1 MQAAPAGDR
10 RRYRRQS
17 RHAAAVAA
25 SLGVDSF
32 EYAILLPGRIGKGLA
47 CLRSSRR
54 DKAGAGDFTIDGDTI
69 DGKGCVIIEC
79 RGLCFRLPEDM
90 ESLHAVKDELEF
102 LLESTC
108 VSNAPLPQDGAS
120 RALPGVEPGD
130 ALDDIGRAHMTS
142 MKTVLLPDRR
152 TSQRGRCLHP
162 LQTRSLKSAA
172 ISLLALGV
180 AFGACAQTPK
190 TEPAPD
196 PDSDFLEG
204 VLIDPPTETPPAAPV
219 ASGENV
225 PAASPPEQGAGTI
238 ADPDPDEFEIDID
251 TGSGI
256 DDPAARTP
264 EARTPAGPEPDG
276 PVSTTD
282 DADPSTGTT
291 DDDNTLDDSRLDD
304 SRLAAWLEPLRISLK
319 HEVSYKFASPKRL
332 VNNRS
337 SVRLE
342 YSKALTGNLYFR
354 LDTKLNLHW
363 SNDHRAKAKDEDP
376 FRELVTREAYLQSSF
391 GNTSFRL
398 GYQILPWGVSEGGAI
413 TDEVSPRNS
422 AEFFF
427 ISLEESRVGQ
437 PMLTADHFGDTGQWT
452 AFFVP
457 RPGYNK
463 YPDRGSEY
471 DIPGA
476 FDRNAPDDDWDN
488 AGTWEFG
495 ARWKRTF
502 GKSDISLMAA
512 RLIDNDY
519 LVRQQRFRMYGLT
532 ANVAIDN
539 LLLRAEVAL
548 KQPRAF
554 FARPVG
560 GSELSIVESDQ
571 FDSSFGFDYSPG
583 GRALTYSAEVVWSR
597 LLDWRSDIVARERDE
612 YSLVGSVSNRFFNDD
627 LTLSW
632 LTIYTRPYTSFQHR
646 FLSSYL
652 IDDNSTIYFELFFP
666 DERDDRSGTWPYRDQ
681 KQFVIRYQYQF

>member
-1 MQAAPAGDR
+1 
-10 RRYRRQS
+10 
-17 RHAAAVAA
+17 
-25 SLGVDSF
+25 
-32 EYAILLPGRIGKGLA
+32 
-47 CLRSSRR
+47 
-54 DKAGAGDFTIDGDTI
+54 
-69 DGKGCVIIEC
+69 
-79 RGLCFRLPEDM
+79 M
-90 ESLHAVKDELEF
+90 ESPYAAKDEFEF
-102 LLESTC
+102 LLEPIDEST
-108 VSNAPLPQDGAS
+108 AS
-120 RALPGVEPGD
+120 SPRGCALRTPPGVESRR
-130 ALDDIGRAHMTS
+130 ALDAMRKAHGTS
-142 MKTVLLPDRR
+142 MKTVLLPAKRAGEPGHC
-152 TSQRGRCLHP
+152 THP
-162 LQTRSLKSAA
+162 LQTRSFRSAA
-172 ISLLALGV
+172 IPLLALGV
-180 AFGACAQTPK
+180 AFGVCAQTPK
-190 TEPAPD
+190 TDSAPAPD

-204 VLIDPPTETPPAAPV
+204 VLIDPPAETPPAAPV
-219 ASGENV
+219 ANGDAL
-225 PAASPPEQGAGTI
+225 PAASTPEQGADAI
-238 ADPDPDEFEIDID
+238 ADIDALDIDID
-251 TGSGI
+251 P
-256 DDPAARTP
+256 DMEDPAGQESAG
-264 EARTPAGPEPDG
+264 ETPAGRIPDQ
-276 PVSTTD
+276 PVSAIG
-282 DADPSTGTT
+282 DADPTAGTADAGDT
-291 DDDNTLDDSRLDD
+291 PAD
-304 SRLAAWLEPLRISLK
+304 SRLAAWLEPLRVSLK

-342 YSKALTGNLYFR
+342 YSKALTSNLYFR

-363 SNDHRAKAKDEDP
+363 RNDHRARAKDEDP

-427 ISLEESRVGQ
+427 IPLEESRVGQ
-437 PMLTADHFGDTGQWT
+437 PMLTADHFGDSGQWT

-554 FARPVG
+554 FARSA
-560 GSELSIVESDQ
+560 GSSGLAVVESDQ

-597 LLDWRSDIVARERDE
+597 LLDWNGDIVGRERDE
-612 YSLVGSVSNRFFNDD
+612 YSLVGLVSNRFFNDD

-632 LTIYTRPYTSFQHR
+632 LTIYTRPYASFQHR

-652 IDDNSTIYFELFFP
+652 IDDNSTVYFELFYP
-666 DERDDRSGTWPYRDQ
+666 DERDERSATWPYRDQ

>member
-1 MQAAPAGDR
+1 MESPYAAKDE
-10 RRYRRQS
+10 
-17 RHAAAVAA
+17 
-25 SLGVDSF
+25 F
-32 EYAILLPGRIGKGLA
+32 E
-47 CLRSSRR
+47 S
-54 DKAGAGDFTIDGDTI
+54 
-69 DGKGCVIIEC
+69 
-79 RGLCFRLPEDM
+79 LPE
-90 ESLHAVKDELEF
+90 SICA
-102 LLESTC
+102 STA
-108 VSNAPLPQDGAS
+108 SPPHDGGSRAPLGIDLGDVRDEIRKAHES
-120 RALPGVEPGD
+120 R
-130 ALDDIGRAHMTS
+130 
-142 MKTVLLPDRR
+142 MKTVLLPSKRAVEPNRR
-152 TSQRGRCLHP
+152 CPHP
-162 LQTRSLKSAA
+162 LQTRSMKSAA

-180 AFGACAQTPK
+180 AFGVCAQTPE

-204 VLIDPPTETPPAAPV
+204 ALIDPPAETPAAAPV
-219 ASGENV
+219 ASGDAVSEGL
-225 PAASPPEQGAGTI
+225 PPEQDGDTAI
-238 ADPDPDEFEIDID
+238 DFDDLEIDMD
-251 TGSGI
+251 STT
-256 DDPAARTP
+256 DDAVERAPAPLAD
-264 EARTPAGPEPDG
+264 GEPSLDG
-276 PVSTTD
+276 PVATTD
-282 DADPSTGTT
+282 DADPTAGTT
-291 DDDNTLDDSRLDD
+291 DDVSP
-304 SRLAAWLEPLRISLK
+304 LAAWLDPLRISLK
-319 HEVSYKFASPKRL
+319 HEVSYKFASPRRV

-342 YSKALTGNLYFR
+342 YSKALTSNLYLR
-354 LDTKLNLHW
+354 LDSKLNLHW
-363 SNDHRAKAKDEDP
+363 GNDHRARAKDEDP

-437 PMLTADHFGDTGQWT
+437 PMLAMDHFGDSGEWT

-463 YPDRGSEY
+463 YPDSGSEY

-476 FDRNAPDDDWDN
+476 FDRNAPKDDWDN
-488 AGTWEFG
+488 AGTYEFG

-519 LVRQQRFRMYGLT
+519 LVRQQRLRMYGLT

-554 FARPVG
+554 FA
-560 GSELSIVESDQ
+560 LSDDSSGLTVVESDQ

-583 GRALTYSAEVVWSR
+583 GRALTYSAEIVWSR
-597 LLDWRSDIVARERDE
+597 LLDWRSQIVGREQNE
-612 YSLVGSVSNRFFNDD
+612 YSLIGSVTNRFFNDD

-632 LTIYTRPYTSFQHR
+632 LTIYNRPYTTFQHK

-652 IDDNSTIYFELFFP
+652 IDDNSTVYFEFFYP
-666 DERDDRSGTWPYRDQ
+666 DERDERSGTWPYRDQ
-681 KQFVIRYQYQF
+681 KQFVLRYQYQF

>member
-1 MQAAPAGDR
+1 
-10 RRYRRQS
+10 
-17 RHAAAVAA
+17 
-25 SLGVDSF
+25 
-32 EYAILLPGRIGKGLA
+32 
-47 CLRSSRR
+47 
-54 DKAGAGDFTIDGDTI
+54 
-69 DGKGCVIIEC
+69 
-79 RGLCFRLPEDM
+79 
-90 ESLHAVKDELEF
+90 
-102 LLESTC
+102 
-108 VSNAPLPQDGAS
+108 
-120 RALPGVEPGD
+120 
-130 ALDDIGRAHMTS
+130 MTS
-142 MKTVLLPDRR
+142 VAMQSV
-152 TSQRGRCLHP
+152 S
-162 LQTRSLKSAA
+162 

-190 TEPAPD
+190 TGPAPD
-196 PDSDFLEG
+196 PGSDLLEG
-204 VLIDPPTETPPAAPV
+204 VVIDLPAETQADAPDARGDEVSDGPPTEQGSDTTIDFDNLEIDMNSDFDDEKDNAQAAP
-219 ASGENV
+219 APRADGE
-225 PAASPPEQGAGTI
+225 PSIDGPDLIGSDTTI
-238 ADPDPDEFEIDID
+238 DFDNLEIDMD
-251 TGSGI
+251 PNI
-256 DDPAARTP
+256 DDDRGNVQSALAPGADGEP
-264 EARTPAGPEPDG
+264 LLDGPDIVGPDLVGPDLVGQEPDG
-276 PVSTTD
+276 PVS
-282 DADPSTGTT
+282 AIEGGEDPTGLTP
-291 DDDNTLDDSRLDD
+291 DEDGP
-304 SRLAAWLEPLRISLK
+304 LAAWLEPLRISLK
-319 HEVSYKFASPKRL
+319 HETSYKFASPKRV

-337 SVRLE
+337 SVRVE
-342 YSKALTGNLYFR
+342 YSKPLTSNLFLR

-363 SNDHRAKAKDEDP
+363 GNDHRAKAKDENP

-413 TDEVSPRNS
+413 TDEVSPRNN

-437 PMLTADHFGDTGQWT
+437 QMLAMDHFGDSGQWT

-476 FDRNAPDDDWDN
+476 FDRNAPDDDWGN
-488 AGTWEFG
+488 AGTYEFG

-532 ANVAIDN
+532 ANIAIDN

-554 FARPVG
+554 FARPA
-560 GSELSIVESDQ
+560 GSSDLSIVESDQ

-583 GRALTYSAEVVWSR
+583 GRSLTYSAEVVWSR
-597 LLDWRSDIVARERDE
+597 LLDWRSDIVGRERDE

-632 LTIYTRPYTSFQHR
+632 LTIYTRPYTSFQHK

-652 IDDNSTIYFELFFP
+652 IDDNSTVYFELFYP
-666 DERDDRSGTWPYRDQ
+666 DERDERSGTWPYRDQ

>member
-1 MQAAPAGDR
+1 MNRTHMNAL
-10 RRYRRQS
+10 S
-17 RHAAAVAA
+17 RAR
-25 SLGVDSF
+25 
-32 EYAILLPGRIGKGLA
+32 EPG
-47 CLRSSRR
+47 
-54 DKAGAGDFTIDGDTI
+54 
-69 DGKGCVIIEC
+69 C
-79 RGLCFRLPEDM
+79 RPHP
-90 ESLHAVKDELEF
+90 LHA
-102 LLESTC
+102 
-108 VSNAPLPQDGAS
+108 
-120 RALPGVEPGD
+120 R
-130 ALDDIGRAHMTS
+130 S
-142 MKTVLLPDRR
+142 MKSVAMQ
-152 TSQRGRCLHP
+152 SV
-162 LQTRSLKSAA
+162 S

-180 AFGACAQTPK
+180 AFAACAQTPK

-204 VLIDPPTETPPAAPV
+204 VLIDPPTETTPAVPAA
-219 ASGENV
+219 SGDEI
-225 PAASPPEQGAGTI
+225 PAASPPELGT
-238 ADPDPDEFEIDID
+238 DTTVDLDDLEIDID
-251 TGSGI
+251 PDM
-256 DDPAARTP
+256 DDEKDDVPGAPVPPADGEP
-264 EARTPAGPEPDG
+264 SLDGPDLIGPDLVGQEPDG
-276 PVSTTD
+276 PVSATGD
-282 DADPSTGTT
+282 GEDPTAPTA
-291 DDDNTLDDSRLDD
+291 DDDSMLDDSM
-304 SRLAAWLEPLRISLK
+304 LAAWLEPLRISLK
-319 HEVSYKFASPKRL
+319 HETSYKFASPKRV

-342 YSKALTGNLYFR
+342 YSKPLTSNLFLR
-354 LDTKLNLHW
+354 LDTKFNLHW
-363 SNDHRAKAKDEDP
+363 SNDHRAKAKDENP

-437 PMLTADHFGDTGQWT
+437 PMLAMDHFGDSGQWT

-488 AGTWEFG
+488 AGTYEFG
-495 ARWKRTF
+495 ARWKRSF

-519 LVRQQRFRMYGLT
+519 LVRQQRFQMYGLT
-532 ANVAIDN
+532 ANFAIDN

-554 FARPVG
+554 FALPT
-560 GSELSIVESDQ
+560 GSSDLSIVESDQ

-583 GRALTYSAEVVWSR
+583 GRALSYSAEVTWSR
-597 LLDWRSDIVARERDE
+597 LLDWRDSIVGREQNE
-612 YSLVGSVSNRFFNDD
+612 YSLVGSVSNRFFNND

-632 LTIYTRPYTSFQHR
+632 LTIYTRPYTSFQHK

-652 IDDNSTIYFELFFP
+652 IDDNSTVYFELFYP
-666 DERDDRSGTWPYRDQ
+666 DERDERSGTWPYRDQ

>member
-1 MQAAPAGDR
+1 MKSVAMQ
-10 RRYRRQS
+10 S
-17 RHAAAVAA
+17 
-25 SLGVDSF
+25 
-32 EYAILLPGRIGKGLA
+32 
-47 CLRSSRR
+47 
-54 DKAGAGDFTIDGDTI
+54 
-69 DGKGCVIIEC
+69 
-79 RGLCFRLPEDM
+79 
-90 ESLHAVKDELEF
+90 
-102 LLESTC
+102 
-108 VSNAPLPQDGAS
+108 VS
-120 RALPGVEPGD
+120 
-130 ALDDIGRAHMTS
+130 
-142 MKTVLLPDRR
+142 
-152 TSQRGRCLHP
+152 
-162 LQTRSLKSAA
+162 

-190 TEPAPD
+190 TGPAPD
-196 PDSDFLEG
+196 PGSDLLEG
-204 VLIDPPTETPPAAPV
+204 VVIDPPAETQADAPDARGDEVSDGPPTEQGSDTTIDFDNLEIDMNSDFDDEKDNAQAAP
-219 ASGENV
+219 APRADGE
-225 PAASPPEQGAGTI
+225 PS
-238 ADPDPDEFEIDID
+238 
-251 TGSGI
+251 I
-256 DDPAARTP
+256 DDPDLIGADLVGADLV
-264 EARTPAGPEPDG
+264 GPDLVGPDLVGQEPDG
-276 PVSTTD
+276 PIS
-282 DADPSTGTT
+282 AIEGGEDPAVLTPDEDGP
-291 DDDNTLDDSRLDD
+291 
-304 SRLAAWLEPLRISLK
+304 LAAWLEPLRISLK
-319 HEVSYKFASPKRL
+319 HETSYKFASPKRV

-337 SVRLE
+337 SVRVE
-342 YSKALTGNLYFR
+342 YSKPLTSNLFLR

-363 SNDHRAKAKDEDP
+363 GNDHRAKAKDENP

-413 TDEVSPRNS
+413 TDEVSPRNN

-437 PMLTADHFGDTGQWT
+437 QMLAMDHFGDSGQWT

-476 FDRNAPDDDWDN
+476 FDRNAPDDDWGN
-488 AGTWEFG
+488 AGTYEFG

-532 ANVAIDN
+532 ANIAIDN

-554 FARPVG
+554 FARPA
-560 GSELSIVESDQ
+560 GSSDLSIVESDQ

-583 GRALTYSAEVVWSR
+583 GRSLTYSAEVVWSR
-597 LLDWRSDIVARERDE
+597 LLDWRSDIVGREQDE

-632 LTIYTRPYTSFQHR
+632 LTIYTRPYTSFQHK

-652 IDDNSTIYFELFFP
+652 IDDNSTVYFELFYP
-666 DERDDRSGTWPYRDQ
+666 DERDERSGTWPYRDQ

>member
-1 MQAAPAGDR
+1 MNRKHTNMLNTGSPSPG
-10 RRYRRQS
+10 S
-17 RHAAAVAA
+17 A
-25 SLGVDSF
+25 S
-32 EYAILLPGRIGKGLA
+32 
-47 CLRSSRR
+47 
-54 DKAGAGDFTIDGDTI
+54 
-69 DGKGCVIIEC
+69 
-79 RGLCFRLPEDM
+79 
-90 ESLHAVKDELEF
+90 
-102 LLESTC
+102 
-108 VSNAPLPQDGAS
+108 
-120 RALPGVEPGD
+120 
-130 ALDDIGRAHMTS
+130 ALDLAQQRLRFADAH
-142 MKTVLLPDRR
+142 PR
-152 TSQRGRCLHP
+152 QA
-162 LQTRSLKSAA
+162 RSIRSVA

-180 AFGACAQTPK
+180 AFGACAQTPQ

-196 PDSDFLEG
+196 PDSDVLED
-204 VLIDPPTETPPAAPV
+204 VVIDVPAETPPAA
-219 ASGENV
+219 AV
-225 PAASPPEQGAGTI
+225 PAAATPAPPEQGTDATVDFDDVEIDVGPGMQDLAGDTPQDQTAAGETP
-238 ADPDPDEFEIDID
+238 ADPASEGPLSA
-251 TGSGI
+251 TG
-256 DDPAARTP
+256 
-264 EARTPAGPEPDG
+264 EANPTANATEGDRP
-276 PVSTTD
+276 
-282 DADPSTGTT
+282 
-291 DDDNTLDDSRLDD
+291 
-304 SRLAAWLEPLRISLK
+304 LAAWLDPLRISLK
-319 HEVSYKFASPKRL
+319 HEISYKFASPQRV

-342 YSKALTGNLYFR
+342 YSKPLTSNLYLR

-363 SNDHRAKAKDEDP
+363 TNDHRAKAKDESP

-413 TDEVSPRNS
+413 TDEVSPRNN

-437 PMLTADHFGDTGQWT
+437 PMLAMDHFGNSGQWS

-488 AGTWEFG
+488 AGTYEFG

-519 LVRQQRFRMYGLT
+519 LVRQQRFSMYGLT
-532 ANVAIDN
+532 ANIAIDN

-554 FARPVG
+554 FATPAG
-560 GSELSIVESDQ
+560 GSGLTVVESDQ

-583 GRALTYSAEVVWSR
+583 GRTLVYSAEVVWSR
-597 LLDWRSDIVARERDE
+597 LLDWNGDIVGREQDE
-612 YSLVGSVSNRFFNDD
+612 YSLVGAVTNRFFNDD

-632 LTIYTRPYTSFQHR
+632 LTIYSRPYTSIRHR

-652 IDDNSTIYFELFFP
+652 IDDNSTVYFELFYP

>member
-1 MQAAPAGDR
+1 MQSVG
-10 RRYRRQS
+10 
-17 RHAAAVAA
+17 
-25 SLGVDSF
+25 
-32 EYAILLPGRIGKGLA
+32 
-47 CLRSSRR
+47 
-54 DKAGAGDFTIDGDTI
+54 
-69 DGKGCVIIEC
+69 
-79 RGLCFRLPEDM
+79 
-90 ESLHAVKDELEF
+90 
-102 LLESTC
+102 
-108 VSNAPLPQDGAS
+108 
-120 RALPGVEPGD
+120 
-130 ALDDIGRAHMTS
+130 
-142 MKTVLLPDRR
+142 
-152 TSQRGRCLHP
+152 
-162 LQTRSLKSAA
+162 

-180 AFGACAQTPK
+180 AFGACAQTQQ
-190 TEPAPD
+190 TEPTSD
-196 PDSDFLEG
+196 PGSDFLEG
-204 VLIDPPTETPPAAPV
+204 VVIDPPAETQAGPPDARGDEV
-219 ASGENV
+219 SDGL
-225 PAASPPEQGAGTI
+225 PPEEGSDTAI
-238 ADPDPDEFEIDID
+238 DLDDLEIDID
-251 TGSGI
+251 PNM
-256 DDPAARTP
+256 DDDRNSAQGAPAPRADGEP
-264 EARTPAGPEPDG
+264 SPDG
-276 PVSTTD
+276 PDLIGADQPEGPVSATED
-282 DADPSTGTT
+282 VEDPTGRTA
-291 DDDNTLDDSRLDD
+291 DDDSM
-304 SRLAAWLEPLRISLK
+304 LAAWLEPLRISLK
-319 HEVSYKFASPKRL
+319 HETSYKFASPKRV

-342 YSKALTGNLYFR
+342 YSKPLTGNLFFR

-391 GNTSFRL
+391 GNTSVRL

-437 PMLTADHFGDTGQWT
+437 PMLAMEHFGDSGQWT

-457 RPGYNK
+457 QPGYNK

-476 FDRNAPDDDWDN
+476 FDRNAPNDDWNN
-488 AGTWEFG
+488 AGTYEFG
-495 ARWKRTF
+495 ARWKRSF
-502 GKSDISLMAA
+502 GKSDVSLMAA

-519 LVRQQRFRMYGLT
+519 LVRQQRFHMYGLT
-532 ANVAIDN
+532 ANIAIDN

-554 FARPVG
+554 FARPP
-560 GSELSIVESDQ
+560 GSSDLSIVESDQ

-597 LLDWRSDIVARERDE
+597 LLDWRNDIVGRERDE

-632 LTIYTRPYTSFQHR
+632 LTIYTKPYTSFQHR

-652 IDDNSTIYFELFFP
+652 IDDNSTVYFELFYP
-666 DERDDRSGTWPYRDQ
+666 DERDERSGTWPYRDQ

>member
-1 MQAAPAGDR
+1 MLNTGSPSPG
-10 RRYRRQS
+10 S
-17 RHAAAVAA
+17 A
-25 SLGVDSF
+25 S
-32 EYAILLPGRIGKGLA
+32 
-47 CLRSSRR
+47 
-54 DKAGAGDFTIDGDTI
+54 
-69 DGKGCVIIEC
+69 
-79 RGLCFRLPEDM
+79 
-90 ESLHAVKDELEF
+90 
-102 LLESTC
+102 
-108 VSNAPLPQDGAS
+108 
-120 RALPGVEPGD
+120 
-130 ALDDIGRAHMTS
+130 ALDLAQQRLRFADAH
-142 MKTVLLPDRR
+142 PR
-152 TSQRGRCLHP
+152 QA
-162 LQTRSLKSAA
+162 RSIRSVA

-180 AFGACAQTPK
+180 AFGACAQTPQ

-196 PDSDFLEG
+196 PDSDVLED
-204 VLIDPPTETPPAAPV
+204 VVIDVPAETPPAA
-219 ASGENV
+219 AV
-225 PAASPPEQGAGTI
+225 PAAATPAPPEQGTDATVDFDDVEIDVGPGMQDLAGDTPQDQTAAGETP
-238 ADPDPDEFEIDID
+238 ADPASEGPLSA
-251 TGSGI
+251 TG
-256 DDPAARTP
+256 
-264 EARTPAGPEPDG
+264 EANPTANATEGDRP
-276 PVSTTD
+276 
-282 DADPSTGTT
+282 
-291 DDDNTLDDSRLDD
+291 
-304 SRLAAWLEPLRISLK
+304 LAAWLDPLRISLK
-319 HEVSYKFASPKRL
+319 HEISYKFASPQRV

-342 YSKALTGNLYFR
+342 YSKPLTSNLYLR

-363 SNDHRAKAKDEDP
+363 TNDHRAKAKDESP

-413 TDEVSPRNS
+413 TDEVSPRNN

-437 PMLTADHFGDTGQWT
+437 PMLAMDHFGNSGQWS

-488 AGTWEFG
+488 AGTYEFG

-519 LVRQQRFRMYGLT
+519 LVRQQRFSMYGLT
-532 ANVAIDN
+532 ANIAIDN

-554 FARPVG
+554 FATPAG
-560 GSELSIVESDQ
+560 GSGLTVVESDQ

-583 GRALTYSAEVVWSR
+583 GRTLVYSAEVVWSR
-597 LLDWRSDIVARERDE
+597 LLDWNGDIVGREQDE
-612 YSLVGSVSNRFFNDD
+612 YSLVGAVTNRFFNDD

-632 LTIYTRPYTSFQHR
+632 LTIYSRPYTSIRHR

-652 IDDNSTIYFELFFP
+652 IDDNSTVYFELFYP

>member
-1 MQAAPAGDR
+1 
-10 RRYRRQS
+10 
-17 RHAAAVAA
+17 
-25 SLGVDSF
+25 
-32 EYAILLPGRIGKGLA
+32 
-47 CLRSSRR
+47 
-54 DKAGAGDFTIDGDTI
+54 
-69 DGKGCVIIEC
+69 
-79 RGLCFRLPEDM
+79 M

-120 RALPGVEPGD
+120 RAPPGVEPGD
-130 ALDDIGRAHMTS
+130 VPDDIGKAHMTA

-162 LQTRSLKSAA
+162 SQTRSLKSAA

-204 VLIDPPTETPPAAPV
+204 VLIDPPTETPPATPV
-219 ASGENV
+219 ASGDKA
-225 PAASPPEQGAGTI
+225 PAASPPEQGDDTIAGTM
-238 ADPDPDEFEIDID
+238 ANPDELEIDID
-251 TGSGI
+251 TDIESGM
-256 DDPAARTP
+256 DDPAVQTP
-264 EARTPAGPEPDG
+264 QAETPARQDPDG

-282 DADPSTGTT
+282 DADPTA
-291 DDDNTLDDSRLDD
+291 DDSPL
-304 SRLAAWLEPLRISLK
+304 SAWLDPLRISLK
-319 HEVSYKFASPKRL
+319 HEVSYKFASPKRV

-342 YSKALTGNLYFR
+342 YSKALTSNLYFR

-363 SNDHRAKAKDEDP
+363 SNDHRARAKDEDP

-427 ISLEESRVGQ
+427 VSLEESRVGQ

-554 FARPVG
+554 FARSAG
-560 GSELSIVESDQ
+560 GSALSIVESDQ

-583 GRALTYSAEVVWSR
+583 GRALTYSAEVIWSR
-597 LLDWRSDIVARERDE
+597 LLDWDGDIVGRERNE

-632 LTIYTRPYTSFQHR
+632 LTIYTRPYASFQHR

-652 IDDNSTIYFELFFP
+652 IDDNSTVYFEFFYP
-666 DERDDRSGTWPYRDQ
+666 DERDERSGTWPYRDQ
-681 KQFVIRYQYQF
+681 KQFVVRYQYQF

>member
-1 MQAAPAGDR
+1 MKSVTMQ
-10 RRYRRQS
+10 
-17 RHAAAVAA
+17 
-25 SLGVDSF
+25 SLS
-32 EYAILLPGRIGKGLA
+32 
-47 CLRSSRR
+47 
-54 DKAGAGDFTIDGDTI
+54 
-69 DGKGCVIIEC
+69 
-79 RGLCFRLPEDM
+79 
-90 ESLHAVKDELEF
+90 
-102 LLESTC
+102 
-108 VSNAPLPQDGAS
+108 
-120 RALPGVEPGD
+120 
-130 ALDDIGRAHMTS
+130 
-142 MKTVLLPDRR
+142 
-152 TSQRGRCLHP
+152 
-162 LQTRSLKSAA
+162 

-180 AFGACAQTPK
+180 AFGACAQAPK
-190 TEPAPD
+190 TAPAPD
-196 PDSDFLEG
+196 PGSDFLEG
-204 VLIDPPTETPPAAPV
+204 VVTDPPAETQA
-219 ASGENV
+219 GV
-225 PAASPPEQGAGTI
+225 PDARGDEVPGGAPPEQGSDTTF
-238 ADPDPDEFEIDID
+238 DLDDLEIDID
-251 TGSGI
+251 
-256 DDPAARTP
+256 
-264 EARTPAGPEPDG
+264 
-276 PVSTTD
+276 
-282 DADPSTGTT
+282 PSM
-291 DDDNTLDDSRLDD
+291 DDDKDNAEGAPAPLADGEPSPDLPDLVGTDLVGREPVGPGSATGDDEDPTEPTADDDSMLDDSP
-304 SRLAAWLEPLRISLK
+304 LAAWLEPLRVSLK
-319 HEVSYKFASPKRL
+319 HETSYKFASPKRV

-342 YSKALTGNLYFR
+342 YSKPLTGNLFLR
-354 LDTKLNLHW
+354 MDTKLNLHW
-363 SNDHRAKAKDEDP
+363 NNDHRAKAKDEDL

-427 ISLEESRVGQ
+427 IPLEESRVGQ
-437 PMLTADHFGDTGQWT
+437 PMLAMDHFGDSGQWT

-471 DIPGA
+471 DIPGT
-476 FDRNAPDDDWDN
+476 FDRNAPSDDWDN
-488 AGTWEFG
+488 AGTYEFG

-519 LVRQQRFRMYGLT
+519 LVRQQRFQMYGLT

-554 FARPVG
+554 FARQA
-560 GSELSIVESDQ
+560 GSSDLSIVESDQ

-583 GRALTYSAEVVWSR
+583 GRVLTYSAEVVWSR
-597 LLDWRSDIVARERDE
+597 LLDWRDHIEGREQDE

-632 LTIYTRPYTSFQHR
+632 LTIYSRPYTSVRHR

-652 IDDNSTIYFELFFP
+652 IDDNSTVYFELFYP
-666 DERDDRSGTWPYRDQ
+666 DERDERSGTWPYRDQ
-681 KQFVIRYQYQF
+681 KQIVIRYQYQF

>member
-1 MQAAPAGDR
+1 MK
-10 RRYRRQS
+10 S
-17 RHAAAVAA
+17 VAV
-25 SLGVDSF
+25 
-32 EYAILLPGRIGKGLA
+32 
-47 CLRSSRR
+47 
-54 DKAGAGDFTIDGDTI
+54 
-69 DGKGCVIIEC
+69 
-79 RGLCFRLPEDM
+79 
-90 ESLHAVKDELEF
+90 
-102 LLESTC
+102 
-108 VSNAPLPQDGAS
+108 
-120 RALPGVEPGD
+120 
-130 ALDDIGRAHMTS
+130 
-142 MKTVLLPDRR
+142 
-152 TSQRGRCLHP
+152 
-162 LQTRSLKSAA
+162 
-172 ISLLALGV
+172 SLLALGV
-180 AFGACAQTPK
+180 TFGASAQMPK
-190 TEPAPD
+190 SEPAAD

-204 VLIDPPTETPPAAPV
+204 VVIDPPAEIQPGAPD
-219 ASGENV
+219 ARGDQALSGL
-225 PAASPPEQGAGTI
+225 PPEPGSDTNV
-238 ADPDPDEFEIDID
+238 DFDELEIDID
-251 TGSGI
+251 SNTDWDHEPS
-256 DDPAARTP
+256 
-264 EARTPAGPEPDG
+264 PDG
-276 PVSTTD
+276 
-282 DADPSTGTT
+282 ADFIGPDLVGLEPGGPGAGTEEGDPT
-291 DDDNTLDDSRLDD
+291 WAGDDSWLATWLD
-304 SRLAAWLEPLRISLK
+304 ALRVSLK
-319 HEVSYKFASPKRL
+319 HENSYKFASPKRV

-342 YSKALTGNLYFR
+342 YAKPLTSNLYLR

-363 SNDHRAKAKDEDP
+363 SNDHRARAKDEDL

-391 GNTSFRL
+391 GDTSFRL

-437 PMLTADHFGDTGQWT
+437 PMLVTDHFGDSGHWT

-476 FDRNAPDDDWDN
+476 FDRRAPDDDWDN
-488 AGTWEFG
+488 PGTYEFG

-519 LVRQQRFRMYGLT
+519 LVRQQRFRMFGLT

-548 KQPRAF
+548 KQPRAY
-554 FARPVG
+554 FALAAG
-560 GSELSIVESDQ
+560 SSELTIVESDQ

-583 GRALTYSAEVVWSR
+583 GRALVYSAEVVWSR
-597 LLDWRSDIVARERDE
+597 VLDWRSDIIGRERDE

-627 LTLSW
+627 LTLS
-632 LTIYTRPYTSFQHR
+632 LLSIYSEPYTSFQHK

-666 DERDDRSGTWPYRDQ
+666 DERDQRSGTWPYRDQ
-681 KQFVIRYQYQF
+681 KQFVVRYQYQF

>member
-1 MQAAPAGDR
+1 MESPHAAKDEFESLLASIDRILPAGR
-10 RRYRRQS
+10 S
-17 RHAAAVAA
+17 VAGTHGPHMHGCA
-25 SLGVDSF
+25 
-32 EYAILLPGRIGKGLA
+32 GRDPHGA
-47 CLRSSRR
+47 R
-54 DKAGAGDFTIDGDTI
+54 D
-69 DGKGCVIIEC
+69 
-79 RGLCFRLPEDM
+79 L
-90 ESLHAVKDELEF
+90 
-102 LLESTC
+102 
-108 VSNAPLPQDGAS
+108 
-120 RALPGVEPGD
+120 
-130 ALDDIGRAHMTS
+130 
-142 MKTVLLPDRR
+142 MKTISLPARR
-152 TSQRGRCLHP
+152 ASEQRRCPHP

-180 AFGACAQTPK
+180 AFGACAQTPE

-196 PDSDFLEG
+196 PDSDVLEG
-204 VLIDPPTETPPAAPV
+204 ILIDPPTETTSATPV
-219 ASGENV
+219 ASGDEI
-225 PAASPPEQGAGTI
+225 PAASPPEQGTDTTVGL
-238 ADPDPDEFEIDID
+238 DDVEIDID
-251 TGSGI
+251 PDMG
-256 DDPAARTP
+256 DPADQSPAIEP
-264 EARTPAGPEPDG
+264 PAGQDSGAPA
-276 PVSTTD
+276 SMID
-282 DADPSTGTT
+282 DADPTAGTT
-291 DDDNTLDDSRLDD
+291 DDDSSRLDN
-304 SRLAAWLEPLRISLK
+304 SRLAAWLEPLRVSLK
-319 HEVSYKFASPKRL
+319 HETSYKFSSPERV

-342 YSKALTGNLYFR
+342 YSKPLTSNLYFR

-363 SNDHRAKAKDEDP
+363 GNDHRARAKDEDP
-376 FRELVTREAYLQSSF
+376 FRELVTREAYVQSSF

-398 GYQILPWGVSEGGAI
+398 GHQILPWGVSEGGAI
-413 TDEVSPRNS
+413 TDEVSPRNN

-437 PMLTADHFGDTGQWT
+437 PMLAMDHFGDSGQWT

-476 FDRNAPDDDWDN
+476 FDRNAPSDDWDN
-488 AGTWEFG
+488 AGTYEFG
-495 ARWKRTF
+495 ARWKRSF

-532 ANVAIDN
+532 ANIAIDN

-554 FARPVG
+554 FARPT
-560 GSELSIVESDQ
+560 GSSGLTVVESDQ

-583 GRALTYSAEVVWSR
+583 GRTLVYSAEVVWSR
-597 LLDWRSDIVARERDE
+597 LLDWRSDIVGREQDE
-612 YSLVGSVSNRFFNDD
+612 YSLVGAVSNRFFNDD

-632 LTIYTRPYTSFQHR
+632 LTIYSRPYTSVRHR

-652 IDDNSTIYFELFFP
+652 IDDNSTVYFEFFYP
-666 DERDDRSGTWPYRDQ
+666 DERDERSGSWPYRDQ
-681 KQFVIRYQYQF
+681 KQFVLRYQYQF

>member
-1 MQAAPAGDR
+1 LR
-10 RRYRRQS
+10 F
-17 RHAAAVAA
+17 
-25 SLGVDSF
+25 SF
-32 EYAILLPGRIGKGLA
+32 
-47 CLRSSRR
+47 
-54 DKAGAGDFTIDGDTI
+54 
-69 DGKGCVIIEC
+69 
-79 RGLCFRLPEDM
+79 PEDM
-90 ESLHAVKDELEF
+90 ELLYAAKDEFES

-108 VSNAPLPQDGAS
+108 ASNASFPQDGAS
-120 RALPGVEPGD
+120 RTPLRVEP
-130 ALDDIGRAHMTS
+130 DIRKVHKTS
-142 MKTVLLPDRR
+142 MKTVLLPARR
-152 TSQRGRCLHP
+152 TGQRGRCPHP

-219 ASGENV
+219 ASGDKA
-225 PAASPPEQGAGTI
+225 PAALPPEQGADTI
-238 ADPDPDEFEIDID
+238 ATNELDIDID
-251 TGSGI
+251 TDIESGM
-256 DDPAARTP
+256 DDPAAQTP
-264 EARTPAGPEPDG
+264 QGETPAGQDPDG

-282 DADPSTGTT
+282 DADPTAETA
-291 DDDNTLDDSRLDD
+291 DDD
-304 SRLAAWLEPLRISLK
+304 SRLAAWLDPLRVSLK

-363 SNDHRAKAKDEDP
+363 SNDHRARAKDEDP

-427 ISLEESRVGQ
+427 VSLEESRVRQ
-437 PMLTADHFGDTGQWT
+437 PMLTADHFGDSGQWT

-476 FDRNAPDDDWDN
+476 FDRNAPDDDWGN
-488 AGTWEFG
+488 AGTYEFG

-532 ANVAIDN
+532 ANIAIDN

-554 FARPVG
+554 FARSTG
-560 GSELSIVESDQ
+560 NSGLTIVESDQ

-583 GRALTYSAEVVWSR
+583 GRQLTYSAEVIWSR
-597 LLDWRSDIVARERDE
+597 LLDWDSDIVGRERNE
-612 YSLVGSVSNRFFNDD
+612 YSLVGSVSNRFFNDE

-632 LTIYTRPYTSFQHR
+632 LTIYTRPYASFQHR

-652 IDDNSTIYFELFFP
+652 IDDNSTVYFEFFYP
-666 DERDDRSGTWPYRDQ
+666 DERDERSGTWPYRDQ

>member
-1 MQAAPAGDR
+1 MKSVAMQ
-10 RRYRRQS
+10 
-17 RHAAAVAA
+17 
-25 SLGVDSF
+25 SLS
-32 EYAILLPGRIGKGLA
+32 
-47 CLRSSRR
+47 
-54 DKAGAGDFTIDGDTI
+54 
-69 DGKGCVIIEC
+69 
-79 RGLCFRLPEDM
+79 
-90 ESLHAVKDELEF
+90 
-102 LLESTC
+102 
-108 VSNAPLPQDGAS
+108 
-120 RALPGVEPGD
+120 
-130 ALDDIGRAHMTS
+130 
-142 MKTVLLPDRR
+142 
-152 TSQRGRCLHP
+152 
-162 LQTRSLKSAA
+162 
-172 ISLLALGV
+172 ISVLALGV

-190 TEPAPD
+190 SEPVTD
-196 PDSDFLEG
+196 QDSDFLEG
-204 VLIDPPTETPPAAPV
+204 VVIDSATETQAAPAESV
-219 ASGENV
+219 EKV
-225 PAASPPEQGAGTI
+225 PAALLPEQGTDTTVGLDDI
-238 ADPDPDEFEIDID
+238 EIDID
-251 TGSGI
+251 SDMDG
-256 DDPAARTP
+256 DKDNVQDAPAPRADGEP
-264 EARTPAGPEPDG
+264 SPDGPDLVGQEPVGQEPDG
-276 PVSTTD
+276 PVSATEDGD
-282 DADPSTGTT
+282 DPAAHTA
-291 DDDNTLDDSRLDD
+291 DDDSVLDD

-319 HEVSYKFASPKRL
+319 HETSYKFASPKHV

-342 YSKALTGNLYFR
+342 YSKPLTSNLYLR

-363 SNDHRAKAKDEDP
+363 SNDHRAKAKDEDL

-437 PMLTADHFGDTGQWT
+437 PMLAMDHFGDSGQWT

-476 FDRNAPDDDWDN
+476 FDRNAPNDDWDN
-488 AGTWEFG
+488 AGTYEFG
-495 ARWKRTF
+495 ARWKRSF

-519 LVRQQRFRMYGLT
+519 LVRQQRLRMYGLT
-532 ANVAIDN
+532 ANIAIDN

-554 FARPVG
+554 FASSAT
-560 GSELSIVESDQ
+560 GSGLTVVESDQ

-583 GRALTYSAEVVWSR
+583 GRTLMYSAEVVWSR
-597 LLDWRSDIVARERDE
+597 LLDWNGDIVGREQDE
-612 YSLVGSVSNRFFNDD
+612 YSLIGAVTNRFFNDD

-632 LTIYTRPYTSFQHR
+632 LTIYSRPYTSVRHR

-652 IDDNSTIYFELFFP
+652 IDDNSTVYFEFFYP
-666 DERDDRSGTWPYRDQ
+666 DERDERSGSWPYRDQ
-681 KQFVIRYQYQF
+681 KQFVLRYQYQF

>member
-1 MQAAPAGDR
+1 MKSVAMQ
-10 RRYRRQS
+10 S
-17 RHAAAVAA
+17 
-25 SLGVDSF
+25 
-32 EYAILLPGRIGKGLA
+32 
-47 CLRSSRR
+47 
-54 DKAGAGDFTIDGDTI
+54 
-69 DGKGCVIIEC
+69 
-79 RGLCFRLPEDM
+79 
-90 ESLHAVKDELEF
+90 
-102 LLESTC
+102 
-108 VSNAPLPQDGAS
+108 VS
-120 RALPGVEPGD
+120 
-130 ALDDIGRAHMTS
+130 
-142 MKTVLLPDRR
+142 
-152 TSQRGRCLHP
+152 
-162 LQTRSLKSAA
+162 

-180 AFGACAQTPK
+180 AFGACAQTQK

-204 VLIDPPTETPPAAPV
+204 VVIDPPAETQAGAPDARGDE
-219 ASGENV
+219 ASDGL
-225 PAASPPEQGAGTI
+225 PPEQGSDATV
-238 ADPDPDEFEIDID
+238 DLDDVEIDID
-251 TGSGI
+251 PNM
-256 DDPAARTP
+256 DDDRDNVQGAPAPGADGEP
-264 EARTPAGPEPDG
+264 SPDGPDLIGPDLVGQEPDG
-276 PVSTTD
+276 PVSATEDGEDTT
-282 DADPSTGTT
+282 GRTT
-291 DDDNTLDDSRLDD
+291 DDDNP
-304 SRLAAWLEPLRISLK
+304 LAAWLGPLRISLK
-319 HEVSYKFASPKRL
+319 HETSYKFASPKRV

-342 YSKALTGNLYFR
+342 YSKPLTSNLFLR

-437 PMLTADHFGDTGQWT
+437 PMLAMDHFGDSGQWT

-476 FDRNAPDDDWDN
+476 FDRNAPNDDWDN
-488 AGTWEFG
+488 AGTYEFG
-495 ARWKRTF
+495 ARWKRSF

-519 LVRQQRFRMYGLT
+519 LVRQQRFHMYGLT

-554 FARPVG
+554 FARSADSSGLTV
-560 GSELSIVESDQ
+560 VESDQ

-597 LLDWRSDIVARERDE
+597 LLDWRNHIVGREQDE
-612 YSLVGSVSNRFFNDD
+612 YSLVGSVSNRFFNDN

-632 LTIYTRPYTSFQHR
+632 LTIYTKPYTSFQHR

-652 IDDNSTIYFELFFP
+652 IDDNSTVYLEFFYP
-666 DERDDRSGTWPYRDQ
+666 DEQDERSGTWPYRDQ
-681 KQFVIRYQYQF
+681 KQLVIRYQYQF

>member
-1 MQAAPAGDR
+1 MNPLNTE
-10 RRYRRQS
+10 S
-17 RHAAAVAA
+17 FPRHAA
-25 SLGVDSF
+25 
-32 EYAILLPGRIGKGLA
+32 
-47 CLRSSRR
+47 SSR
-54 DKAGAGDFTIDGDTI
+54 DA
-69 DGKGCVIIEC
+69 
-79 RGLCFRLPEDM
+79 
-90 ESLHAVKDELEF
+90 
-102 LLESTC
+102 
-108 VSNAPLPQDGAS
+108 APPRVRFA
-120 RALPGVEPGD
+120 D
-130 ALDDIGRAHMTS
+130 A
-142 MKTVLLPDRR
+142 
-152 TSQRGRCLHP
+152 HP
-162 LQTRSLKSAA
+162 LQARSIKSMA

-180 AFGACAQTPK
+180 AFGACAQTPQA
-190 TEPAPD
+190 EPAPD

-204 VLIDPPTETPPAAPV
+204 VVIDAPTETSPAAPV
-219 ASGENV
+219 ANGDPS
-225 PAASPPEQGAGTI
+225 PAASPPEQGADATVDFDDLEIDVGPGMRDLAGETSQDQTATGETS
-238 ADPDPDEFEIDID
+238 ADPASEGPLSATGEANPTAGATDE
-251 TGSGI
+251 
-256 DDPAARTP
+256 
-264 EARTPAGPEPDG
+264 AGP
-276 PVSTTD
+276 
-282 DADPSTGTT
+282 
-291 DDDNTLDDSRLDD
+291 
-304 SRLAAWLEPLRISLK
+304 LAAWLDPLRISLK
-319 HEVSYKFASPKRL
+319 HEVSYKFASPQRV

-337 SVRLE
+337 SVRVE
-342 YSKALTGNLYFR
+342 YSKPLTSNLYLR

-363 SNDHRAKAKDEDP
+363 TNDHRAKAKDESP

-437 PMLTADHFGDTGQWT
+437 PMLAMDHFGNSGQWS

-488 AGTWEFG
+488 AGTYEFG
-495 ARWKRTF
+495 GRWKRTF

-519 LVRQQRFRMYGLT
+519 LVRQQRFSMYGLT
-532 ANVAIDN
+532 ANIAIDN

-554 FARPVG
+554 FANAAG
-560 GSELSIVESDQ
+560 GGLTVVESDQ

-583 GRALTYSAEVVWSR
+583 GRTLMYSAEVVWSR
-597 LLDWRSDIVARERDE
+597 LLDWNGDIVGREQDE
-612 YSLVGSVSNRFFNDD
+612 YSLVGAVTNRFFNDD

-632 LTIYTRPYTSFQHR
+632 LTIYSRPYTSIRHR

-652 IDDNSTIYFELFFP
+652 IDDNSTVYFELFYP

>member
-1 MQAAPAGDR
+1 MKSVAMQ
-10 RRYRRQS
+10 S
-17 RHAAAVAA
+17 
-25 SLGVDSF
+25 
-32 EYAILLPGRIGKGLA
+32 
-47 CLRSSRR
+47 
-54 DKAGAGDFTIDGDTI
+54 
-69 DGKGCVIIEC
+69 
-79 RGLCFRLPEDM
+79 
-90 ESLHAVKDELEF
+90 
-102 LLESTC
+102 
-108 VSNAPLPQDGAS
+108 VS
-120 RALPGVEPGD
+120 
-130 ALDDIGRAHMTS
+130 
-142 MKTVLLPDRR
+142 
-152 TSQRGRCLHP
+152 
-162 LQTRSLKSAA
+162 

-196 PDSDFLEG
+196 QDSDFLEG
-204 VLIDPPTETPPAAPV
+204 VVIDPPAETQAGA
-219 ASGENV
+219 
-225 PAASPPEQGAGTI
+225 PAASGAASLPDQGT
-238 ADPDPDEFEIDID
+238 DTTVDLDDLEIDIEPHL
-251 TGSGI
+251 
-256 DDPAARTP
+256 DDERDNVQGAPAPRADGEP
-264 EARTPAGPEPDG
+264 SPDGPDFIGPDLVGQEPDG
-276 PVSTTD
+276 PLSATED
-282 DADPSTGTT
+282 GQDPIAHTA
-291 DDDNTLDDSRLDD
+291 DDDSL
-304 SRLAAWLEPLRISLK
+304 LAAWLEPLRISLK
-319 HEVSYKFASPKRL
+319 HETSYKFASPKRV

-342 YSKALTGNLYFR
+342 YSKPLTSNLFLR

-363 SNDHRAKAKDEDP
+363 GNDHRAKAKDENP

-413 TDEVSPRNS
+413 TDEVSPRNN

-437 PMLTADHFGDTGQWT
+437 AMVTMDHFADSGQWT
-452 AFFVP
+452 AFVVP

-476 FDRNAPDDDWDN
+476 FDRNAPKDDWDS
-488 AGTWEFG
+488 AGTYEFG

-502 GKSDISLMAA
+502 GKSDISLIAA

-554 FARPVG
+554 FAGPAG
-560 GSELSIVESDQ
+560 GSGLAVVESDQ

-583 GRALTYSAEVVWSR
+583 GRALVYGAEVVWSR
-597 LLDWRSDIVARERDE
+597 LLDWRSDIVGREQDE

-632 LTIYTRPYTSFQHR
+632 LTIYSKPYTSIRHR
-646 FLSSYL
+646 FLSSYK
-652 IDDNSTIYFELFFP
+652 IDDNSTVYFELFYP
-666 DERDDRSGTWPYRDQ
+666 DERDERSGSWPYRDQ

>member
-1 MQAAPAGDR
+1 MEWLYAA
-10 RRYRRQS
+10 
-17 RHAAAVAA
+17 
-25 SLGVDSF
+25 
-32 EYAILLPGRIGKGLA
+32 
-47 CLRSSRR
+47 
-54 DKAGAGDFTIDGDTI
+54 
-69 DGKGCVIIEC
+69 
-79 RGLCFRLPEDM
+79 
-90 ESLHAVKDELEF
+90 KDEFES

-108 VSNAPLPQDGAS
+108 ASSASLPQDGAS
-120 RALPGVEPGD
+120 RTPPGVEPGD
-130 ALDDIGRAHMTS
+130 VPDDIGKAHMTA

-225 PAASPPEQGAGTI
+225 PAASPSEQGAGTI
-238 ADPDPDEFEIDID
+238 ADTMANPDELEIDIE
-251 TGSGI
+251 SGM
-256 DDPAARTP
+256 DDPAVQTP
-264 EARTPAGPEPDG
+264 QAETPAGQGPDG
-276 PVSTTD
+276 PVST
-282 DADPSTGTT
+282 DPTA
-291 DDDNTLDDSRLDD
+291 DDSPL
-304 SRLAAWLEPLRISLK
+304 SAWLDPLRISLK
-319 HEVSYKFASPKRL
+319 HEVSYKFASPKRV

-342 YSKALTGNLYFR
+342 YSKALTSNLYFR

-363 SNDHRAKAKDEDP
+363 SNDHRARAKDEDP

-427 ISLEESRVGQ
+427 VSLEESRVGQ

-554 FARPVG
+554 FARPVS
-560 GSELSIVESDQ
+560 GSALSIVESDQ

-597 LLDWRSDIVARERDE
+597 LLDWRNDIVVRERDE

>member
-1 MQAAPAGDR
+1 MK
-10 RRYRRQS
+10 S
-17 RHAAAVAA
+17 VA
-25 SLGVDSF
+25 F
-32 EYAILLPGRIGKGLA
+32 
-47 CLRSSRR
+47 
-54 DKAGAGDFTIDGDTI
+54 
-69 DGKGCVIIEC
+69 
-79 RGLCFRLPEDM
+79 
-90 ESLHAVKDELEF
+90 
-102 LLESTC
+102 
-108 VSNAPLPQDGAS
+108 
-120 RALPGVEPGD
+120 
-130 ALDDIGRAHMTS
+130 
-142 MKTVLLPDRR
+142 
-152 TSQRGRCLHP
+152 
-162 LQTRSLKSAA
+162 
-172 ISLLALGV
+172 SLLALGV
-180 AFGACAQTPK
+180 AFGACAQTP
-190 TEPAPD
+190 
-196 PDSDFLEG
+196 
-204 VLIDPPTETPPAAPV
+204 PTAAA
-219 ASGENV
+219 ASGDKV
-225 PAASPPEQGAGTI
+225 PAASVPEQGTDTAIDLDGLN
-238 ADPDPDEFEIDID
+238 IDID
-251 TGSGI
+251 SNMEGDSGNAQNM
-256 DDPAARTP
+256 PAARADGEP
-264 EARTPAGPEPDG
+264 SRKGLDLVGKEPDG
-276 PVSTTD
+276 PVSATEGGE
-282 DADPSTGTT
+282 DPVGRTVDGGSK
-291 DDDNTLDDSRLDD
+291 
-304 SRLAAWLEPLRISLK
+304 LAAWLDPMRISLK
-319 HEVSYKFASPKRL
+319 HETSYKFASPKRV

-342 YSKALTGNLYFR
+342 YSKPLTSNLYLR
-354 LDTKLNLHW
+354 LDTKLNVHW

-437 PMLTADHFGDTGQWT
+437 PMLTMDHFSDSGQWT

-476 FDRNAPDDDWDN
+476 FDANAPNDDWDN
-488 AGTWEFG
+488 AGTHEFG

-532 ANVAIDN
+532 ANIAIDN

-554 FARPVG
+554 FARST
-560 GSELSIVESDQ
+560 GSSPTIVESDQ

-597 LLDWRSDIVARERDE
+597 LLDWRGDIVGRERDE
-612 YSLVGSVSNRFFNDD
+612 YQLVGSVSNRFFNEN
-627 LTLSW
+627 LILSW
-632 LTIYTRPYTSFQHR
+632 LTIYSKPYTSFQHK

-652 IDDNSTIYFELFFP
+652 IDDNSTVYFELFYP
-666 DERDDRSGTWPYRDQ
+666 DERDKRSGNWPYRDQ
-681 KQFVIRYQYQF
+681 KQFVVRYQYQF

>member
-1 MQAAPAGDR
+1 
-10 RRYRRQS
+10 
-17 RHAAAVAA
+17 
-25 SLGVDSF
+25 
-32 EYAILLPGRIGKGLA
+32 
-47 CLRSSRR
+47 
-54 DKAGAGDFTIDGDTI
+54 
-69 DGKGCVIIEC
+69 
-79 RGLCFRLPEDM
+79 M
-90 ESLHAVKDELEF
+90 ESPDAVKDEFES
-102 LLESTC
+102 LLDSPRESMA
-108 VSNAPLPQDGAS
+108 SSLRGGALRTSSGAGS
-120 RALPGVEPGD
+120 RGVPDE
-130 ALDDIGRAHMTS
+130 IHKAHGTR
-142 MKTVLLPDRR
+142 MKTLSLPARR
-152 TSQRGRCLHP
+152 AGGHGRSTHP
-162 LQTRSLKSAA
+162 LQMRSLRSAA
-172 ISLLALGV
+172 ISLLAFGV
-180 AFGACAQTPK
+180 AFGACAQAQEI
-190 TEPAPD
+190 EPAPD
-196 PDSDFLEG
+196 ADNDLLEG
-204 VLIDPPTETPPAAPV
+204 VLIDPPAETPP
-219 ASGENV
+219 
-225 PAASPPEQGAGTI
+225 SPPAGNGGALRAAMPPEEG
-238 ADPDPDEFEIDID
+238 ADTSANLDEAVFDEADLGELEIDID
-251 TGSGI
+251 PGME
-256 DDPAARTP
+256 DPPGQAS
-264 EARTPAGPEPDG
+264 AGERPDG
-276 PVSTTD
+276 PGSATD
-282 DADPSTGTT
+282 DADPTAGMA
-291 DDDNTLDDSRLDD
+291 DDDSSLDD

-342 YSKALTGNLYFR
+342 YSKALTGNLYLR

-363 SNDHRAKAKDEDP
+363 SNDHRARAKDEDP

-427 ISLEESRVGQ
+427 VPLEESRVGQ
-437 PMLTADHFGDTGQWT
+437 PMLTMDRFGDSGQWT
-452 AFFVP
+452 AFLVP

-554 FARPVG
+554 FAR
-560 GSELSIVESDQ
+560 SASNSDLTIVESDQ

-597 LLDWRSDIVARERDE
+597 LLDWNGDIVARERDE
-612 YSLVGSVSNRFFNDD
+612 YSLVGLVSNRFLNDD

-632 LTIYTRPYTSFQHR
+632 LAIYTRPYTSFQHR

-652 IDDNSTIYFELFFP
+652 IDDNSTVYFELFYP
-666 DERDDRSGTWPYRDQ
+666 DERDERSGTWPYRDQ

>member
-1 MQAAPAGDR
+1 
-10 RRYRRQS
+10 
-17 RHAAAVAA
+17 
-25 SLGVDSF
+25 
-32 EYAILLPGRIGKGLA
+32 
-47 CLRSSRR
+47 
-54 DKAGAGDFTIDGDTI
+54 
-69 DGKGCVIIEC
+69 
-79 RGLCFRLPEDM
+79 
-90 ESLHAVKDELEF
+90 
-102 LLESTC
+102 
-108 VSNAPLPQDGAS
+108 
-120 RALPGVEPGD
+120 
-130 ALDDIGRAHMTS
+130 
-142 MKTVLLPDRR
+142 MKTVLLPTTRVGEH
-152 TSQRGRCLHP
+152 GRCPHP
-162 LQTRSLKSAA
+162 LQVRPLKSAA

-180 AFGACAQTPK
+180 AFGAHAQTPK
-190 TEPAPD
+190 TEPVPD
-196 PDSDFLEG
+196 PESDVLEG
-204 VLIDPPTETPPAAPV
+204 VVIDPPSEIAPATPAANT
-219 ASGENV
+219 GEV
-225 PAASPPEQGAGTI
+225 PAASPPEENVEAI
-238 ADPDPDEFEIDID
+238 AELDPLDIDMTVDPDAQ
-251 TGSGI
+251 
-256 DDPAARTP
+256 DPGDQAAAGETP
-264 EARTPAGPEPDG
+264 GTQATDGPESPTDDVV
-276 PVSTTD
+276 PTD
-282 DADPSTGTT
+282 DAT
-291 DDDNTLDDSRLDD
+291 DGDNALS
-304 SRLAAWLEPLRISLK
+304 AWLEPLRVSLK
-319 HEVSYKFASPKRL
+319 HEVSYKFAAPKRV

-342 YSKALTGNLYFR
+342 YSKALTSNLYVR

-363 SNDHRAKAKDEDP
+363 GNDHRARAKDEDP

-391 GNTSFRL
+391 GNTSFRV

-427 ISLEESRVGQ
+427 VSLEESRVGQ
-437 PMLTADHFGDTGQWT
+437 PMLTMDRFGDSGQWT

-463 YPDRGSEY
+463 YPDRDSEY

-476 FDRNAPDDDWDN
+476 FDRNAPDDGWDN
-488 AGTWEFG
+488 GGSWEFG

-532 ANVAIDN
+532 ANVGIDN

-554 FARPVG
+554 FAR
-560 GSELSIVESDQ
+560 SANSSDLTIVESDQ

-597 LLDWRSDIVARERDE
+597 LLDWKGDIVTRERDE
-612 YSLVGSVSNRFFNDD
+612 YSLIGSVSNRFFNDD

-652 IDDNSTIYFELFFP
+652 IDDNSTVYFEFFYP
-666 DERDDRSGTWPYRDQ
+666 NERDERSGTWPYRDQ

>member
-1 MQAAPAGDR
+1 MESIR
-10 RRYRRQS
+10 
-17 RHAAAVAA
+17 A
-25 SLGVDSF
+25 ST
-32 EYAILLPGRIGKGLA
+32 A
-47 CLRSSRR
+47 SSLQ
-54 DKAGAGDFTIDGDTI
+54 GAG
-69 DGKGCVIIEC
+69 
-79 RGLCFRLPEDM
+79 
-90 ESLHAVKDELEF
+90 SLAPPGAELRDVADEI
-102 LLESTC
+102 C
-108 VSNAPLPQDGAS
+108 K
-120 RALPGVEPGD
+120 
-130 ALDDIGRAHMTS
+130 AHKTR
-142 MKTVLLPDRR
+142 MKTVFLPATHAHEPGCRA
-152 TSQRGRCLHP
+152 HP
-162 LQTRSLKSAA
+162 LQSRSMKSVAMQSVS

-190 TEPAPD
+190 AEPAPD
-196 PDSDFLEG
+196 PGSDFLEG
-204 VLIDPPTETPPAAPV
+204 VVIDSPTETQADAPDARGDEV
-219 ASGENV
+219 SDGL
-225 PAASPPEQGAGTI
+225 PPEQGSDTT
-238 ADPDPDEFEIDID
+238 DDLDDLVIDID
-251 TGSGI
+251 PNM
-256 DDPAARTP
+256 DDESDNVQVAPAPRV
-264 EARTPAGPEPDG
+264 EGEPAPDG
-276 PVSTTD
+276 PDLIDPDLIDPDLIGQQPDVPVVAIED
-282 DADPSTGTT
+282 DEDPIGLTA
-291 DDDNTLDDSRLDD
+291 DDDRM
-304 SRLAAWLEPLRISLK
+304 LAAWLEPLRISLK
-319 HEVSYKFASPKRL
+319 HETSYKFAAPKRL

-342 YSKALTGNLYFR
+342 YSKPLTSNLFLR

-363 SNDHRAKAKDEDP
+363 SNDHRAKAKDENL

-398 GYQILPWGVSEGGAI
+398 GYQILPWGISEGGAI

-437 PMLTADHFGDTGQWT
+437 PMLAMDHFGDSGQWT

-476 FDRNAPDDDWDN
+476 FDKNAPNDDWDN
-488 AGTWEFG
+488 AGTHEFG
-495 ARWKRTF
+495 ARWKRSF

-532 ANVAIDN
+532 ANVAVDN

-554 FARPVG
+554 FARST
-560 GSELSIVESDQ
+560 GSSGLTVVESDQ

-597 LLDWRSDIVARERDE
+597 LLDWRNDIVGREQDE
-612 YSLVGSVSNRFFNDD
+612 YSLVGSVSNRFLNND

-632 LTIYTRPYTSFQHR
+632 LTIYTRPYTSLQHR

-652 IDDNSTIYFELFFP
+652 IDDSSTFYFELFYP
-666 DERDDRSGTWPYRDQ
+666 DERDERSGAWPYRDQ